1 MLLRLTASRATLL
14 AATIASGV
22 TSLPTTALGVALPTI
37 HDDLEA
43 SLSQLQWT
51 LTAYS
56 LAYAS
61 LLIVAG
67 RLGDIFGHRRFFIG
81 GTIVFGL
88 GAVSAALAPHPIWLI
103 FSLGI
108 IGAGAAAIVPA
119 SLSILTNEFEGRS
132 RVRAVAVWGA
142 ASGIVSGLGP
152 PLGGILVDKAGWP
165 AIFWATALCA
175 VAILAVAFHRIA
187 ESWNRSASRT
197 IDYNGVFCLAG
208 AITMLALGL
217 IEAPTWG
224 WGSIPTLVSFGAS
237 AALLGALVFVERRS
251 PNPIIELSIL
261 RYRNFVGGVTVKFV
275 VNFALATM
283 LFLLPLYLQEI
294 LNYSPLGSGLLLLP
308 LSGTLLVSL
317 PLGGRL
323 MERYGPRVPIVI
335 GLALATVSLVF
346 IADMSIETTYAD
358 LWPPMLALG
367 FGIGLVLTPMNL
379 AAVNAVPV
387 EHHGAA
393 TGIMT
398 TVIGLGGVVGVA
410 LTAAVFRTLEDEKL
424 DHILARTGPRLPN
437 SVERVLEGILV
448 QADDALEELAK
459 YPPHEQRNIVGAV
472 RDGFV
477 YGISNGLSIAVGV
490 AGAGVVLTM
499 LLFRRRSSTPSRRWW
514 RRPDAAPAAPEA

>member
-1 MLLRLTASRATLL
+1 M
-14 AATIASGV
+14 TIASGV
-22 TSLPTTALGVALPTI
+22 TSLPTTTLGVALPTI

-88 GAVSAALAPHPIWLI
+88 GAVSAALAPQPVWLI
-103 FSLGI
+103 VSLAV

-119 SLSILTNEFEGRS
+119 SLSILTNEFEGRG

-142 ASGIVSGLGP
+142 ASGLVSGLGP
-152 PLGGILVDKAGWP
+152 PIGGILTSKAGWP

-175 VAILAVAFHRIA
+175 VAVLAVAFHRVA
-187 ESWNRSASRT
+187 ESWNRSAPRT
-197 IDYNGVFCLAG
+197 IDYGGVLCLAG
-208 AITMLALGL
+208 AITMLSLGL
-217 IEAPTWG
+217 IEGPTWG
-224 WGSIPTLVSFGAS
+224 WTSIPTLVAFGAS
-237 AALLGALVFVERRS
+237 VALLVTLVIVERRS
-251 PNPIIELSIL
+251 SSPIIELSIL
-261 RYRNFVGGVTVKFV
+261 RHRNFVGGMTVKFV
-275 VNFALATM
+275 VNFVLASM

-294 LNYSPLGSGLLLLP
+294 LDYSALESGILLLP
-308 LSGTLLVSL
+308 LSGTFLVSL
-317 PLGGRL
+317 PLGGR
-323 MERYGPRVPIVI
+323 MYSRYGPRVPIVI
-335 GLALATVSLVF
+335 GLVLAAVSLAF
-346 IADMSIETTYAD
+346 IANLSIETTYVD

-367 FGIGLVLTPMNL
+367 FGVGLVLTPMNL

-387 EHHGAA
+387 EQHGEA

-410 LTAAVFRTLEDEKL
+410 LTAGVFRTLEDERL
-424 DHILARTGPRLPN
+424 DHILARTGPRISNAAQRL
-437 SVERVLEGILV
+437 LEGILV

-459 YPPHEQRNIVGAV
+459 FKPEEQRNIVGAV
-472 RDGFV
+472 RYAFV
-477 YGISNGLSIAVGV
+477 YGISNGLTIGVIV
-490 AGAGVVLTM
+490 AGLGTVLTVVL
-499 LLFRRRSSTPSRRWW
+499 LRKNGASSQSSG
-514 RRPDAAPAAPEA
+514 